1 MRFCYRYNKINEKN
15 KQNACVIKIVTVSL
29 QRKIKTSNNNSKT
42 LRK

>member
-1 MRFCYRYNKINEKN
+1 MLHLKQNKIKKN

-42 LRK
+42 LIK

>member
-1 MRFCYRYNKINEKN
+1 MLHFKQNKIKKN
-15 KQNACVIKIVTVSL
+15 KQNACVIKIVAVSL